1 MLLLSKNE
9 MESKSIEPWTNLVNN
24 ASKAY
29 RDYFKFEEKYLEEH
43 LIKDGVCID
52 VGCGDG
58 RTLETIAKYSN
69 YVIGIDNDENAITLA
84 EKNTRHLNNVYVY
97 NMDAENLLAFLFL
110 KADNIF
116 IGGFTFCNF
125 GDTRKKILQVI
136 SRKMRNTGNLIFS
149 VYNENALEERL
160 NMYKSIFNDT
170 YVLNSQT
177 GLVVVNNGKI
187 FSEQFN
193 QKRLEKILKNNEFK
207 INDIQKGKIFY
218 MVNCSKKL

>member
-1 MLLLSKNE
+1 MLLLTKNE

-29 RDYFKFEEKYLEEH
+29 RDYFEFEEKYLADN
-43 LIKDGVCID
+43 IVKGGVCID

-69 YVIGIDNDENAITLA
+69 FVIGIDNDENAITLA
-84 EKNTRHLNNVYVY
+84 ENNTKHLDNVYIY
-97 NMDAENLLAFLFL
+97 NMDAEDLRAFLFL
-110 KADNIF
+110 QADNIF

-125 GDTRKKILQVI
+125 GHTRKKILEVI
-136 SRKMRNTGNLIFS
+136 SKKMKDNGNLIFS

-160 NMYKSIFNDT
+160 TMYKQIFSDI
-170 YVLNSQT
+170 YVVNSQT

-187 FSEQFN
+187 FSEQFS
-193 QKRLEKILKNNEFK
+193 QKKLEKILKNNEFK
-207 INDIQKGKIFY
+207 IEDIQRGEIFY
-218 MVNCSKKL
+218 MVNCSKN